1 MAADLDVW
9 PFEGGTAP
17 TRVKRVKWSLTKTAH
32 MFAVEGRRHCGHQGG
47 GASAN
52 PSKNDWGPSFPSS
65 VEHYRTVRVYGRPKR
80 SS

>member
-52 PSKNDWGPSFPSS
+52 PSKMTGVHHF
-65 VEHYRTVRVYGRPKR
+65 R
-80 SS
+80 